1 MGEECAGKSRQLNTP
16 LCADILT
23 VITQLIAI
31 GVYKTYTMVFGKSK
45 CRKNSDVHPCLT
57 EFSKTQ
63 GEATILKK
71 KKNLVLFYFLVIY
84 YTKDDYRHIIHG

>member
-1 MGEECAGKSRQLNTP
+1 MGRECAGKSRQLNTP

-31 GVYKTYTMVFGKSK
+31 GVYKTYTMMFGKSN

-71 KKNLVLFYFLVIY
+71 QTKKSSSVLFSCCILHQ
-84 YTKDDYRHIIHG
+84 R